1 MKFRKITAL
10 LLVLC
15 MLLSLSISAFA
26 AEADEHTIYD
36 SAPDE
41 EPAIS
46 TEAATS
52 GTIQNSGIRWS
63 LDEKGWLTISGS
75 GEAPVFQ
82 SADDQPW
89 AAVREQITEVWFED
103 VETLSISD
111 LAYWFEGCTNLTTAE
126 LPLAPVIGKHAFY
139 NCPKLSTLT
148 MYYGETVLKSIGEDA
163 FWREADAGD
172 TLYIAYIIGYPEAT
186 VPFYTYDWAASN
198 RSSRYFYDLY
208 GVYQNADAATT
219 ALNGIKKA
227 PGISV
232 QSTGSIIGN
241 CPSCGKYSFQGT
253 YVEVAHSSRGHANY
267 NECYLCHYVQYLGTY
282 TYKSHGAGGYGSG
295 TCPDCGSH
303 TWVLQSQQASTC
315 TSNGYRSYSC
325 ACGQTKSETIYA
337 SGHNYSYGSWEQ
349 YSSSQHRR
357 TGSCRNCGDS
367 DYEYASHSMSYGS
380 WSNSSSSQH
389 SRTASCRTCGY
400 STTDYGNHSY
410 STGSWSKY
418 SDTQHRRSK
427 TCSGCGASTYDYANH
442 SYSYGSLVSD
452 SETQHKRTKTC
463 SACGDSGYEY
473 ADHTDANGDGKCDD
487 CGATVSLTI
496 KWDAGTNGGTIDGKT
511 SITTTGKPNATA
523 TAPTSTPVKAGH
535 AFKGW
540 YTSASGGSL
549 YNTVTITAAKTFY
562 AQFTANSYS
571 VTWDLGDGTTEE
583 TKQTY
588 GEAFAGQL
596 EDVLPH
602 GRVRFIRRPLVHVVG
617 VALDGD
623 KAGAG
628 HLCRFRRAEVR
639 RHGIVRILV
648 VILAE
653 RDADREDRRFHAVF
667 LQDRIGERV
676 VAEIAV
682 VERDDDRLFRQRL
695 APQDVGLQLVK
706 GNALRGEEG
715 VQLAPQLP
723 RHHHALRR
731 QRVHQIC
738 RLVKVHA
745 AVYGQPEF
753 APLRHR
759 RAADADRLR
768 MLRRDALKDRERRQ
782 RRKPRAPAAQVRGQN
797 DLLFKTA
804 CFHGCFRLLF
814 FAVCI
819 IPCWFSV
826 CQFGFASES
835 YNNSRNFSLFALESC

>member
-1 MKFRKITAL
+1 MKNFKKFIAFVL
-10 LLVLC
+10 ALC
-15 MLLSLSISAFA
+15 MLFSLSVAAFA

-41 EPAIS
+41 ETAIS

-52 GTIQNSGIRWS
+52 GTIQNSSIRWS

-89 AAVREQITEVWFED
+89 AAVRDQITEVWFED
-103 VETLSISD
+103 VETLTIPD
-111 LAYWFEGCTNLTTAE
+111 LAYWFEGCGNLTTAE

-148 MYYGETVLKSIGEDA
+148 MYYGEAVLNSIGEDA
-163 FWREADAGD
+163 FWRENDSGD
-172 TLYIAYIIGYPEAT
+172 TLYIGYLIGYPKSS
-186 VPFYTYDWAASN
+186 VPFHTYDWAASN

-219 ALNGIKKA
+219 APNGIKKA

-303 TWVLQSQQASTC
+303 TWVLQSQQAATC

-325 ACGQTKSETIYA
+325 ACGQTKSETIYS
-337 SGHNYSYGSWEQ
+337 SGHSYSYGSWEQ
-349 YSSSQHRR
+349 YSASQHRR
-357 TGSCRNCGDS
+357 EAYCRNCGDS

-400 STTDYGNHSY
+400 STTDYGNHSFT
-410 STGSWSKY
+410 TGSWSKY
-418 SDTQHRRSK
+418 SDAQHRRSK
-427 TCSGCGASTYDYANH
+427 TCSGCGASTYDYADH
-442 SYSYGSLVSD
+442 SYSYGSWTKADDV
-452 SETQHKRTKTC
+452 QHKRMKTC
-463 SACGDSGYEY
+463 SACKTSSEEY
-473 ADHTDANGDGKCDD
+473 ADHVDANGDGKCDD

-496 KWDAGTNGGTIDGKT
+496 TWDAGTNGGTIDGKT

-549 YNTVTITAAKTFY
+549 YNTVTITTAKTFY
-562 AQFTANSYS
+562 AQFTANSYTL
-571 VTWDLGDGTTEE
+571 TWDLGDGATEE

-588 GEAFAGQL
+588 GEKLTLPTEPTRKNAEFLGWFTEANGGTQVTANDVFTETTDKTYYAHWEITEVFSVTVPVTLPLVVDESGEVHTGSAEIINASTGTVVVSSVSISTKNGWQLVPYTTDMAHAKVDAKQLGFKINDVQTTKNGDSEAFSLSSPWEIAENARLPISYDAVVSAVSQPVTAQ
-596 EDVLPH
+596 DVLS
-602 GRVRFIRRPLVHVVG
+602 
-617 VALDGD
+617 
-623 KAGAG
+623 
-628 HLCRFRRAEVR
+628 
-639 RHGIVRILV
+639 IVFVL
-648 VILAE
+648 E
-653 RDADREDRRFHAVF
+653 WG
-667 LQDRIGERV
+667 GE
-676 VAEIAV
+676 
-682 VERDDDRLFRQRL
+682 
-695 APQDVGLQLVK
+695 
-706 GNALRGEEG
+706 
-715 VQLAPQLP
+715 
-723 RHHHALRR
+723 
-731 QRVHQIC
+731 
-738 RLVKVHA
+738 
-745 AVYGQPEF
+745 
-753 APLRHR
+753 
-759 RAADADRLR
+759 
-768 MLRRDALKDRERRQ
+768 
-782 RRKPRAPAAQVRGQN
+782 
-797 DLLFKTA
+797 
-804 CFHGCFRLLF
+804 
-814 FAVCI
+814 
-819 IPCWFSV
+819 
-826 CQFGFASES
+826 
-835 YNNSRNFSLFALESC
+835 